1 MCQCCGIEKKKIDK
15 NEYNYKEEKEKGKKY
30 T

>member
-1 MCQCCGIEKKKIDK
+1 MCQCCGIEKKIDK